1 MTFSLVVI
9 GGTGNVG
16 RGIVASGLGRGW
28 DVTVVDRDTVGFE
41 SLAQELDGARTVV
54 GSVADAHSAAELAG
68 RLELGKADGVV
79 LAVNLPWTPTPVLST
94 TWEQAE
100 AHLNPYLQLHH
111 SAATAFLPAM
121 SPGAVLLGMG
131 GGMAD
136 IPARG
141 MGVVSMAQAAQRM
154 LYRHLEREAR
164 SSGVLVREV
173 MIKAMVHGY
182 GQPGEPQAGMLGAD
196 VIGKRVCD
204 VLTDAVNQDVVVML
218 EA

>member
-1 MTFSLVVI
+1 MSFSLVVI

-16 RGIVASGLGRGW
+16 RGIVAAALERSW
-28 DVTVVDRDTVGFE
+28 DVTVVDRDSIGFE
-41 SLAQELDGARTVV
+41 AHAEELSGARTVV
-54 GSVADAHSAAELAG
+54 GSVADAHQAAELAG
-68 RLELGKADGVV
+68 RLDLGSIDAVA

-94 TWEQAE
+94 SWEQAE

-111 SAATAFLPAM
+111 SAATAFLPVL
-121 SPGAVLLGMG
+121 SQGAVFLGMG

-141 MGVVSMAQAAQRM
+141 MGVISMAQAAQRM

-164 SSGVLVREV
+164 ASGVLVREV

-204 VLTDAVNQDVVVML
+204 VLTAPTSHDVVVTL